1 MSHIICMKKVFISFM
16 ALLFLLVSHAG
27 AEETLEERKQRIMR
41 KYLRER
47 IDIVSSGL
55 TVDTGEI
62 DDESVKDSEM
72 MQVEDLEFERHEGG
86 VVMPPPRQAPRPLPS
101 QQENW
106 WSETE
111 VEELESSKATSEYW
125 SMFGVPGEERESD
138 DRSQLE
144 TYELQESRERKDIFG
159 LRAPEKSLQQKR
171 SLINRSERVA
181 SPWES
186 RQPSSSEVLMPSYSS
201 SRESF
206 NSRRSRDPVEERRSF
221 STYRPANFAEQ
232 VRPSRNV
239 IPAQPQEEIFVRPSY
254 SPVSPEQVQRY
265 SPGVDNRDL
274 HQFIEENR

>member
-16 ALLFLLVSHAG
+16 GLLFLLISHAG

-86 VVMPPPRQAPRPLPS
+86 VVMPPRQVPRPLPS

-111 VEELESSKATSEYW
+111 VEELESSKGTSDYW
-125 SMFGVPGEERESD
+125 SMFGVPREEQESD
-138 DRSQLE
+138 YRRSSE
-144 TYELQESRERKDIFG
+144 TYEIPERRERKDIFG
-159 LRAPEKSLQQKR
+159 LRAPVENSEQE
-171 SLINRSERVA
+171 SSFMSGSERVVN
-181 SPWES
+181 PWQS
-186 RQPSSSEVLMPSYSS
+186 RKNSSSELLKPSYSS

-206 NSRRSRDPVEERRSF
+206 NSRYSRDPAEERRSF
-221 STYRPANFAEQ
+221 SPYRPANTAEQ

-239 IPAQPQEEIFVRPSY
+239 MPAQPQEEIFVRPSY
-254 SPVSPEQVQRY
+254 SPATPEQVQRY

-274 HQFIEENR
+274 QKFIEENR